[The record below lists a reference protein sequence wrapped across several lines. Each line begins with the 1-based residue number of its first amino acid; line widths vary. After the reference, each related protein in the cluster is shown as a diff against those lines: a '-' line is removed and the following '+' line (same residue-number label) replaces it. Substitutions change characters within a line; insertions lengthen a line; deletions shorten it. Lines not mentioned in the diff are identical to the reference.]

1 MLTGTLVG
9 DDRVIARLEQMR
21 PNILA
26 RVETAMRRL
35 LVSLQRHVMDDKLSG
50 QVLGKYLHSRPT
62 GQLRRSIMVAGPFS
76 DGKSFWGA
84 VGTNVEYAA
93 IHEYGGRTPPHL
105 IEPRTSKALAFE
117 IGGETIIRRRV
128 HHPGSVMPERSF
140 LRSALR
146 DMDPQIKTEIEAA
159 LAEVLNNA

>member
-9 DDRVIARLEQMR
+9 DDRVIARLEQMS

-35 LVSLQRHVMDDKLSG
+35 LVSLQRHVIDDKLSG
-50 QVLGKYLHSRPT
+50 QVLGEYTKSRPT

-93 IHEYGGRTPPHL
+93 IHEYGGRTPAHL
-105 IEPRTSKALAFE
+105 IEPRNMKALAFE

-128 HHPGSVMPERSF
+128 HHPGSTMPERSF

-146 DMDPQIKTEIEAA
+146 DMQDQIKMDIDTAV
-159 LAEVLNNA
+159 AEGLENA